1 MNSFVW
7 PITDS
12 RIVATPWRQLCN
24 ELLHHRHLTRDREA
38 GWQ

>member
-7 PITDS
+7 TITES
-12 RIVATPWRQLCN
+12 RIVATLSRQLCN
-24 ELLHHRHLTRDREA
+24 ELLHNVYLTRVREV